1 MMDKKLRFFNY
12 FFVMRSRIVRKT
24 GIKSTISSPIKKPIK
39 VKQVKLESSSN
50 SVEVKVEDVTLKK
63 VKTKKDILINFTTS
77 SENFDILEETHLNNA
92 MEHMKKYDPKLAN
105 YLTDDT
111 VEAFKERMNRGDGSN
126 PFMSLTKS
134 IIFQQIHGKAAA
146 SILARFVELFD
157 IPSEVDEKWF
167 PTPEEVLKKS
177 IEDLRS
183 AGLSGRKVDY
193 IQNLATHFVEKS
205 ITPDKFDV
213 MSDEEISTQ
222 LCAVKGIG
230 QWTVD
235 MFLMLDLHHPDV
247 LPLGDLVVR
256 KGVAK
261 HFGLALPSD
270 KKKIFPLPQHMV
282 ELTEAWRPYRSLG
295 SWLMWRTAGTTV
307 VGDS

>member
-1 MMDKKLRFFNY
+1 MY
-12 FFVMRSRIVRKT
+12 I
-24 GIKSTISSPIKKPIK
+24 
-39 VKQVKLESSSN
+39 Q
-50 SVEVKVEDVTLKK
+50 
-63 VKTKKDILINFTTS
+63 INFTTS

-92 MEHMKKYDPKLAN
+92 MEHMKKHDPKLAN

-230 QWTVD
+230 QV
-235 MFLMLDLHHPDV
+235 MKFMQ
-247 LPLGDLVVR
+247 
-256 KGVAK
+256 
-261 HFGLALPSD
+261 F
-270 KKKIFPLPQHMV
+270 F
-282 ELTEAWRPYRSLG
+282 E
-295 SWLMWRTAGTTV
+295 
-307 VGDS
+307 

>member
-1 MMDKKLRFFNY
+1 
-12 FFVMRSRIVRKT
+12 
-24 GIKSTISSPIKKPIK
+24 
-39 VKQVKLESSSN
+39 
-50 SVEVKVEDVTLKK
+50 
-63 VKTKKDILINFTTS
+63 
-77 SENFDILEETHLNNA
+77 